1 MAYHTTFESDDEL
14 ASYLDSLSPEEA
26 TAFLADY
33 AATQE
38 AAAEELTETS
48 DESEGSAA
56 QIQDNEAIL
65 AGIEQG
71 NSPLDSDKSDNVSRI
86 QKSTGRMMMPPTN
99 MPRYHHM
106 TLTGIQA
113 NPGVTGGVQFR
124 INETIKWG
132 PAGFD
137 TVIGLTDISPIITPS
152 SQHSIS
158 GRMYMTWGSSG
169 NGHVCKIILV
179 TWLSGYTKEFQ
190 MCASDEPQNFGGIS
204 IGGNGS
210 TSFSTWKCNA
220 YYVGNNP
227 WYLQYPFI
235 EHMSWQAQCT
245 ADQNFF
251 IKTEPLVD
259 PGNRFT
265 KGEWIRTMDQ
275 ATWSGWSHFSISP
288 FPRDPMM
295 SGLITNP
302 MNKGVFSPDASQPG
316 EQLMR
321 VIQFHF
327 NSSGG
332 LNHPLKTP
340 GGAMYFDVGSIEA
353 SYPGFTGNPVG
364 THNAEWNSAERY
376 LVSSGGI
383 DLIYSSIAQI
393 RAIQGSHPET
403 FYNEGL
409 VYADNLTPC
418 GVPPEVPNDYYV
430 CLNASAPEYYFNTC
444 TDCFGNVIPPL
455 ECNGTIYANI
465 YDGGCCTLCDIQVDR
480 NTTCA
485 TYGNSDGYVTWDAAD
500 PTGSAVPS
508 GTPFG
513 SNSLYTVTV
522 ITSTGVVLATQAP
535 AGGAAAS
542 ISCTTN
548 TTASTEHQVSVSSNS
563 QIVGGMSVTGTGIPA
578 GTYVS
583 MTGQTGTWNT
593 NITVFELVDNIGTS
607 VNATVA
613 ATNTLVFSTGFTGVF
628 GGLLPNNAGGL
639 GVGTFYTLSLE
650 DDDGCTVDSLFTICE
665 DPPPSGCTDST
676 ALNYNSAAVTDD
688 GSCIICNASS
698 GQLSDPST
706 SYTGD
711 LYTGTVGVVDATG
724 NSSCVPQSDGEISL
738 TASMQNTA
746 LAYLELDGTQSYTF
760 TLFPLTNQG
769 DISSAGGA
777 VATQAGLAV
786 TTFGGTPTH
795 TFSSLAYGHYAIK
808 VELLDN
814 DEAHGLEPC
823 YSYFFGTIKV
833 PVCDDAT
840 ATNYNTSIP
849 ADLIVNDYSCCTYP
863 VNCCQLTGI
872 LEDTVQRG
880 TDCNPFLHADVAC
893 DPGSTGVTGYWELNS
908 VMIAGSAFNIGAQGG
923 GATTIW
929 LVDNMLNSLYSTSG
943 TYTLVIIATYS
954 GSPDCT
960 ESVQGFFT
968 LPVCGCTDPAALN
981 YDPLATIDDGS
992 CVYPSWNC
1000 IPYNCI
1006 DPGDGSGFYTDIN
1019 GGQTACLAACQPP
1032 VSGCT
1037 DPCANNYDPT
1047 ATIDDGSCEYRA
1059 CLDASASNQYWS
1071 CDCNTQKPSATI
1083 PDPNCCTY
1091 PCATPPTINTAV
1103 VDSTGTCTSPLADGT
1118 VSINVWLNNTAT
1130 TYQVSWYDGTGTTL
1144 ICADPYMY
1152 SGSPGN
1158 TTWADLQQSCGSG
1171 LLPGN
1176 YMAEITDVQFG
1187 CVNTVVMTVG
1197 TTIATQG
1204 CTDPTADNY
1213 DPNATCDDG
1222 SCVYCGCMDPLATN
1236 YNPNAVCDDG
1246 TCEYIIPENPCIPPN
1261 IDKRIKEID
1270 LCLSQKGSEWLHK
1283 YKIGTADDCTIMNK
1297 WKLILI
1303 QYLLDK
1309 KGLTCLYN
1317 CADSDSPDITT
1328 IATCTTIAA
1337 AGGPTTGLNDVG
1349 FAGSSVTTGGGT
1361 LITTPATYFV
1371 AGNTLFF
1378 GDVITMPSGLI
1389 WTMTRPGNCTWG
1401 CYNPETNQGSTSG
1414 NWTQCVP
1421 ANNITTPHNINYV
1434 DNFLTFVNKYCRDC
1448 KVNPDSQQNLLKAV
1462 GDGRTSCDQQNK
1474 GGMMKK

>member
-1 MAYHTTFESDDEL
+1 MTYHKKFESDEAL
-14 ASYLDSLSPEEA
+14 EAYLDSLTAEEA
-26 TAFLADY
+26 TAFLGDY
-33 AATQE
+33 AADQE
-38 AAAEELTETS
+38 AASQSEDSSEEG
-48 DESEGSAA
+48 EGSAA

-71 NSPLDSDKSDNVSRI
+71 NSSLDSDRSDNVSRI
-86 QKSTGRMMMPPTN
+86 QQSTGRRMMPPTN

-106 TLTGIQA
+106 TLTGVQA

-124 INETIKWG
+124 INDTIEWG
-132 PAGFD
+132 PSGFD
-137 TVIGLTDISPIITPS
+137 TVVGITDVSAIITPS
-152 SQHSIS
+152 GQSYIQ
-158 GRMYMTWGSSG
+158 GVFKMGWNSSG
-169 NGHVCKIILV
+169 NGHVCKTILV
-179 TWLSGYTKEFQ
+179 TWLSGYTKEFE

-210 TSFSTWKCNA
+210 TGFSTWKCDA
-220 YYVGNNP
+220 FYLGTNP
-227 WYLQYPFI
+227 WWLRYPFFD
-235 EHMSWQAQCT
+235 HMSWQAQCT

-251 IKTEPLVD
+251 MKTEPIVD

-265 KGEWIRTMDQ
+265 KGEWIRTMDV
-275 ATWSGWSHFSISP
+275 ATWSGWQHFAITP
-288 FPRDPMM
+288 FPRDATMQ
-295 SGLITNP
+295 GLIANP
-302 MNKGVFSPDASQPG
+302 MNKGVFSPDDQQSG

-327 NSSGG
+327 NASGG

-340 GGAMYFDVGSIEA
+340 GGAMYYDVASIEA
-353 SYPGFTGNPVG
+353 SYPGFSGNPIG
-364 THNAEWNSAERY
+364 TTNAEWNASERY

-409 VYADNLTPC
+409 MYADNLTPC
-418 GVPPEVPNDYYV
+418 GSTPEIPNDYYV
-430 CLNASAPEYYFNTC
+430 CLNSSAPEYYYDTC
-444 TDCFGNVIPPL
+444 LDCFGNVIPPD
-455 ECNGTIYANI
+455 ECDGTVYANM
-465 YDGGCCTLCDIQVDR
+465 YDGACCTLCEIQVDR
-480 NTTCA
+480 STTCA
-485 TYGNSDGYVTWDAAD
+485 TYGGSDGYVTWDAAD

-548 TTASTEHQVSVSSNS
+548 TTGGTEHQVSVSSNS

-578 GTYVS
+578 GTYVK

-593 NITVFELVDNIGTS
+593 NITVFELVDNNNNS

-613 ATNTLVFSTGFTGVF
+613 GTNALAFSTGYKGVF

-639 GVGTFYTLSLE
+639 GVGTFYTLKVV
-650 DDDGCTVDSLFTICE
+650 DDDGCSVDSLFLICE
-665 DPPPSGCTDST
+665 ALPPSGCTDST

-808 VELLDN
+808 VELIDN

-833 PVCDDAT
+833 PVCDDPT

-893 DPGSTGVTGYWELNS
+893 DPGSTGVTGYWEFNS

-929 LVDNMLNSLYSTSG
+929 LVDSMLNSLYSTSG
-943 TYTLVIIATYS
+943 TYTLVIIAAYATY
-954 GSPDCT
+954 PDCT
-960 ESVQGFFT
+960 ESVQGYFT
-968 LPVCGCTDPAALN
+968 LPVCGCTDPNALN
-981 YDPLATIDDGS
+981 YNAAATIDDGS
-992 CVYPSWNC
+992 CIYPSWDC

-1006 DPGDGSGFYTDIN
+1006 DPGDGSGFYTSMN
-1019 GGQTACLAACQPP
+1019 GGQTACLGACQPP
-1032 VSGCT
+1032 VIGCT
-1037 DPCANNYDPT
+1037 DSCATNYNP
-1047 ATIDDGSCEYRA
+1047 AAVVDDGSCTYKA
-1059 CLDASASNQYWS
+1059 CLDAAASNTYWS
-1071 CDCNTQKPSATI
+1071 CDCNAQKPSATI
-1083 PDPNCCTY
+1083 PDPGCCTY
-1091 PCATPPTINTAV
+1091 PCAIPATISANILH
-1103 VDSTGTCTSPLADGT
+1103 STGSCTVPNADG
-1118 VSINVWLNNTAT
+1118 NVKIGVIVANAAT
-1130 TYQVSWYDGTGTTL
+1130 TYTVSWYDGAYTTL
-1144 ICADPYMY
+1144 LCADPNPY
-1152 SGSPGN
+1152 SVNAGFNSAFIGDPPC
-1158 TTWADLQQSCGSG
+1158 SIG

-1176 YMAEITDVQFG
+1176 YTAEVTDNLGCISTVLITI
-1187 CVNTVVMTVG
+1187 NTTSPS
-1197 TTIATQG
+1197 QG

-1213 DPNATCDDG
+1213 DPLATCDDG
-1222 SCVYCGCMDPLATN
+1222 SCVYCGCMDPLAVN

-1246 TCEYIIPENPCIPPN
+1246 TCEYIIPENPCIPPS
-1261 IDKRIKEID
+1261 IDKRIDEVG
-1270 LCLSQKGSEWLHK
+1270 LCLSQKGTEWLHK

-1303 QYLLDK
+1303 QYLLGK

-1328 IATCTTIAA
+1328 IDTCTTIAA
-1337 AGGPTTGLNDVG
+1337 AGGPVTGVNDQG
-1349 FAGSSVTTGGGT
+1349 YAGSSVTTGGGT
-1361 LITTPATYFV
+1361 VITTPATYFV

-1378 GDVITMPSGLI
+1378 GDVITMPSGLV
-1389 WTMTRPGNCTWG
+1389 WTMTAAGSCTWG

-1414 NWTQCVP
+1414 HWTQCVP
-1421 ANNITTPHNINYV
+1421 ANNITVPHNINYV
-1434 DNFLTFVNKYCRDC
+1434 DNFINFVNKYCRDC
-1448 KVNPDSQQNLLKAV
+1448 KVNPEYSQARL
-1462 GDGRTSCDQQNK
+1462 
-1474 GGMMKK
+1474 GGQSAAETRKNCGT